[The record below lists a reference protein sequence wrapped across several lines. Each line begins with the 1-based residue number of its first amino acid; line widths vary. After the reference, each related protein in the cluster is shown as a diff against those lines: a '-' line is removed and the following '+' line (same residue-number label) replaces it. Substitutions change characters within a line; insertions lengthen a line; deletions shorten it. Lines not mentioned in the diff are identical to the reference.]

1 IGKAINVE
9 GFPMT
14 VVGVM
19 PEGANLP
26 DLTVELWAPA
36 HVDSTT
42 NWNNHSWSAIGRLKP
57 GVTAADA
64 QRDLAPL
71 TARLPEVFPSVYRP
85 TFVTSTGFTTNVVSL
100 RDAVV
105 GDIVTRAL
113 WTLFGAV
120 GLVLLIGAAN
130 VANLFLVRLDSRRRE
145 VALRTALGAGTR
157 HLAWHYFA
165 ESLLIAVIS
174 AIGAIALAQAMLS
187 LLLAIAPSELPRLAE
202 VGLSGTSIAFA
213 FGCALLAGLVFGLLP
228 LTGARLDNTILREG
242 GRGLTTSRRGLM
254 ARRVLVAAQM
264 AFAVVL
270 LVSAMLM
277 VQTFR
282 NLRAVDAGFDPRG
295 VMTAQIS
302 LPALRYNG
310 EPDLA
315 SNFYEQLA
323 GRLRELP
330 GVELVGFT
338 DHLPMLSGDL
348 CNGVTLE
355 GPTPESA
362 TGTCPPAWLVSPDYF
377 EAMGIRVEGRTLDWS
392 GMNAHDGGM
401 VVSRAFAEHHWP
413 NESAIGK
420 GIKFN
425 SSKPPFYR
433 VVGVAEDVRG
443 LGVNEPPIEVIYFP
457 MRPIP
462 DAPLWGAPTGMNVMI
477 RSSLSRPI
485 ELAGAVRRIVRE
497 LDPQVAVANE
507 RSMEAI
513 VAASMAKHSF
523 TMVLLV
529 IAGGIAIVLSAVGI
543 YGVISYIVT
552 ERRGEI
558 GVRMALGARVE
569 QVTRLVLRQSLGLA
583 IIGVVIGV
591 LAAVATTRLMRA
603 LLFGVGAS
611 DPLTMVA
618 VPLLLLG
625 VTVIASYAPARRA
638 AHIDPAEVMRSE

>member
-1 IGKAINVE
+1 
-9 GFPMT
+9 
-14 VVGVM
+14 
-19 PEGANLP
+19 
-26 DLTVELWAPA
+26 
-36 HVDSTT
+36 
-42 NWNNHSWSAIGRLKP
+42 
-57 GVTAADA
+57 
-64 QRDLAPL
+64 
-71 TARLPEVFPSVYRP
+71 
-85 TFVTSTGFTTNVVSL
+85 
-100 RDAVV
+100 
-105 GDIVTRAL
+105 
-113 WTLFGAV
+113 
-120 GLVLLIGAAN
+120 
-130 VANLFLVRLDSRRRE
+130 
-145 VALRTALGAGTR
+145 
-157 HLAWHYFA
+157 
-165 ESLLIAVIS
+165 
-174 AIGAIALAQAMLS
+174 
-187 LLLAIAPSELPRLAE
+187 
-202 VGLSGTSIAFA
+202 
-213 FGCALLAGLVFGLLP
+213 
-228 LTGARLDNTILREG
+228 
-242 GRGLTTSRRGLM
+242 
-254 ARRVLVAAQM
+254 
-264 AFAVVL
+264 
-270 LVSAMLM
+270 
-277 VQTFR
+277 
-282 NLRAVDAGFDPRG
+282 
-295 VMTAQIS
+295 
-302 LPALRYNG
+302 
-310 EPDLA
+310 
-315 SNFYEQLA
+315 
-323 GRLRELP
+323 
-330 GVELVGFT
+330 
-338 DHLPMLSGDL
+338 
-348 CNGVTLE
+348 
-355 GPTPESA
+355 
-362 TGTCPPAWLVSPDYF
+362 
-377 EAMGIRVEGRTLDWS
+377 
-392 GMNAHDGGM
+392 MNAHDGGM
-401 VVSRAFAEHHWP
+401 VVSKAFAEHHWP

-485 ELAGAVRRIVRE
+485 ELAGALRRIVQE

-618 VPLLLLG
+618 VPLLLLA

-638 AHIDPAEVMRSE
+638 ARIDPAEVMRSE